1 MKRIKFL
8 IAIASVLL
16 IISCKEK
23 VKEDSIHIGAV
34 LSITGK
40 GASVGDYALK
50 GLELAVEEV
59 NQNGGVLGKK
69 VVLDVEDSKSVG
81 KEGVTVTQKLL
92 LSDNPPDLLYVQLS
106 SVSLPVKPL
115 AEKNKTI
122 MYGLSGSE
130 QLIENSEYT
139 FRNWVAPWIAGKE
152 LVNKINGKFTPKN
165 IGIFHSNDDF
175 GLSMNKWVSKNFKE
189 KNIEVSFSETF
200 IESSLDY
207 KSLIL
212 KNDPSSVDV
221 IYVVGLGQGLGTLI
235 KQLREL
241 KYEGIIV
248 GDITTP
254 FPNVLEAAGDY
265 AKGVYYLDF
274 DFNLESDNGTT
285 KDFIGL
291 FEKKF
296 NKKPKTLSAISYD
309 ALKLYLKAVEAAGT
323 TDDEKVKFEINKI
336 KKFNGIF
343 GNVSV
348 KNYDV
353 IYPLDFKQIK

>member
-1 MKRIKFL
+1 MNKIIILASLVL
-8 IAIASVLL
+8 IF
-16 IISCKEK
+16 SCKKQEQ
-23 VKEDSIHIGAV
+23 KEAINIGAV
-34 LSITGK
+34 LSMTGK
-40 GASVGDYALK
+40 GASVGDYAKK

-59 NQNGGVLGKK
+59 NNAGGVLGKQ
-69 VVLDVEDSKSVG
+69 VELYVEDSKSIG

-92 LSDNPPDLLYVQLS
+92 LSETPPDLLYVQLS
-106 SVSLPVKPL
+106 SVSLPVKPI

-130 QLIENSEYT
+130 KLIENSEYT
-139 FRNWVAPWIAGKE
+139 FRNWVAPWIAGKQ
-152 LVNKINGKFTPKN
+152 LANKIEEKFTPKKV
-165 IGIFHSNDDF
+165 GIFHSNDDF
-175 GLSMNKWVSKNFKE
+175 GKSMNKWVSKNLNE
-189 KNIEVSFSETF
+189 KNINVAFSETF

-212 KNDPSSVDV
+212 KNNPNDVDV

-254 FPNVLEAAGDY
+254 FPNVMEAAGDS

-274 DFNLESDNGTT
+274 DFDLESKNSTT
-285 KDFIGL
+285 KNFINN

-309 ALKLYLKAVEAAGT
+309 ALMLYFKAVEKAGT
-323 TDDEKVKFEINKI
+323 TDDEKVKVELNKI
-336 KKFNGIF
+336 ENFDGIF
-343 GNVSV
+343 GKVYV

-353 IYPLDFKQIK
+353 VYPLDFKKIQ